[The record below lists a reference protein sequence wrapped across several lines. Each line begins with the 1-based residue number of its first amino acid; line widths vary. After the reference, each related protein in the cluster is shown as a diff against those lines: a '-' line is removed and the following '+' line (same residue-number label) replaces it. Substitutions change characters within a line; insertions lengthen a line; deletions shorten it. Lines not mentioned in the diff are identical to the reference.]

1 MSGLFVNL
9 GDEKNMMGKLSRLFG
24 ILFVVFLLLYAVLY
38 FAVINMQIIG
48 ISIMMFP
55 VGMAMGAFFI
65 LFIVM
70 FVLKR

>member
-1 MSGLFVNL
+1 
-9 GDEKNMMGKLSRLFG
+9 MMGKLSRLFG